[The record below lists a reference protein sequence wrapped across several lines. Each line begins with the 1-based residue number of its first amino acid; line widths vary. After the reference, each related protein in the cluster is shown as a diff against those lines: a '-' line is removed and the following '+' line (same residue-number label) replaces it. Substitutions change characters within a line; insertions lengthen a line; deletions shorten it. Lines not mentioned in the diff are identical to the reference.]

1 MKEYGDIVI
10 RPAQGEDLET
20 IVRFNVGIAWETE
33 GVRLEM
39 ERLRKG
45 VEAVLA
51 DPLKGH
57 YLVAVCEGVVVGQL
71 LITFEWSDWRNG
83 CFWWLQSVYVD
94 EAFRRRG
101 VFRSLF
107 QHVLAQARA
116 DPKVCGVRLY
126 MDRHNVRARRTY
138 RALGMDE
145 SSYDVFEI
153 DLTEL
158 RRDGDGEMGR

>member
-1 MKEYGDIVI
+1 MKECSDIVI
-10 RPAQGEDLET
+10 RPAQGDDLET
-20 IVRFNVGIAWETE
+20 IVGFNAAMAWETE
-33 GVRLEM
+33 GLRLDQ
-39 ERLRKG
+39 ERLREG
-45 VEAVLA
+45 VGAVLA
-51 DPLKGH
+51 DPQKGH
-57 YLVAVCEGVVVGQL
+57 YVVAVCEGVVVGQL

-107 QHVLAQARA
+107 RHVLAQAQE
-116 DPKVCGVRLY
+116 DPEVCGLRLY
-126 MDRHNVRARRTY
+126 VDRHNAPAWRTY
-138 RALGMDE
+138 RDLGMDE

-158 RRDGDGEMGR
+158 R